1 MKRRIEKIMEE
12 NSLSASQFADKIGV
26 PRSGLS
32 HVLKGRNNPS
42 LDYVLK
48 IIDSFPDV
56 DSNWLLTGK
65 VGEKKDNTNNLKE
78 DIEKENSKLSHKND
92 TILKSKEN
100 KIEIK
105 QDIKE
110 EDIPYYNTS
119 QQKEIPKEVD
129 KIVFFYKDGSFK
141 EYKNKP

>member
-1 MKRRIEKIMEE
+1 MKKRIEKIMEE

-65 VGEKKDNTNNLKE
+65 IVEKKDNSDNLKE
-78 DIEKENSKLSHKND
+78 DMEKENSKFLLEND
-92 TILKSKEN
+92 NILKSKEN
-100 KIEIK
+100 NTEIM

-129 KIVFFYKDGSFK
+129 KIVVFYKDGSFK

>member
-1 MKRRIEKIMEE
+1 MEE

-65 VGEKKDNTNNLKE
+65 IVEKKDNSDNLKE
-78 DIEKENSKLSHKND
+78 DMEKENSKFLLEND
-92 TILKSKEN
+92 NILKSKEN
-100 KIEIK
+100 NTEIM

-110 EDIPYYNTS
+110 EDIPYYGSN
-119 QQKEIPKEVD
+119 QRKGIPKELD
-129 KIVFFYKDGSFK
+129 KIVFFYKDGSFM
-141 EYKNKP
+141 EYDNKV